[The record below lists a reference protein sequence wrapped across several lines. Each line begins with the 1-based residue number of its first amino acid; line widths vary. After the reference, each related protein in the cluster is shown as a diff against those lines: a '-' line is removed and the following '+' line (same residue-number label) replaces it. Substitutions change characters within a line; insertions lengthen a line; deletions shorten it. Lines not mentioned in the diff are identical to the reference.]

1 MNILYAQLR
10 SKSREV
16 FVTCKRGVFAMK
28 SGNKEFGKRIKELRE
43 AQCYTQ
49 EELSELVGLDYQT
62 ISRIET
68 GYYFTS
74 FENLKKFA
82 KALKVDLPDL
92 FRINHI
98 KNDAM
103 LINMIN
109 DILTNSDSSELQFI
123 YKFISDLK
131 QYKIKK

>member
-1 MNILYAQLR
+1 M
-10 SKSREV
+10 S
-16 FVTCKRGVFAMK
+16 

-43 AQCYTQ
+43 AQDYTQ

-82 KALKVDLPDL
+82 IALKVDLPDL
-92 FRINHI
+92 FVINHI
-98 KNDAM
+98 KDNTELIS
-103 LINMIN
+103 LIN
-109 DILTNSDSSELQFI
+109 DVLLKSDSSELQFI
-123 YKFISDLK
+123 YKFISNLK
-131 QYKIKK
+131 QYKTKK

>member
-1 MNILYAQLR
+1 MNILYAQLC
-10 SKSREV
+10 SKGSAE
-16 FVTCKRGVFAMK
+16 FVTCKRGVCIMK

-43 AQCYTQ
+43 SQGYTQ

-82 KALKVDLPDL
+82 VALKVDLPDL
-92 FRINHI
+92 FVINHI
-98 KNDAM
+98 KQDAE
-103 LINMIN
+103 LLNSIN
-109 DILTNSDSSELQFI
+109 DMLNKSNASELQFI
-123 YKFISDLK
+123 YKFISNLK
-131 QYKIKK
+131 QYKH